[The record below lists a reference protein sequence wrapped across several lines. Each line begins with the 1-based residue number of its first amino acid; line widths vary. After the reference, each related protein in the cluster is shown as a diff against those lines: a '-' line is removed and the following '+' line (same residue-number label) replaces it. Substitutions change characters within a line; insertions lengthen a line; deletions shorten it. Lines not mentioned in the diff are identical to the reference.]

1 MKKFIDLS
9 WDFKNENT
17 KTYTHCFHSYPA
29 MMIPQI
35 AERLIQTYGQKAKL
49 LFDPYCGTGT
59 SLVEANL
66 KNINAIGTD
75 LNPLARLISK
85 AKTTKLNLQSLDLF
99 IRDFNDFIFQ
109 VHFNS
114 IRKSSVVP
122 NFDNINFWF
131 KKNTIVD
138 LATVKQY
145 INSIQDGDIKDFFKV
160 ALSETVRE
168 ASLTRNGEFKLYK
181 MSEKQINKF
190 EPDVFGLMFG
200 KLLRNRNGYVK
211 FDEELPIGVH
221 ANIFDFNSSEEIPDD
236 TIPDN
241 VVDIVVTSP
250 PYGDSRT
257 TVAYGQFSRLS
268 NQWLDFK
275 DANQVDKKLMGG
287 IKVQEISKFDIKIL
301 DNVIKKIN
309 SIDTDRTKDVVSF
322 YVDLFS
328 SIKNVSKKIK
338 KNGIVCY
345 VVGNRKVKGTILP
358 TDEIIVKMFEA
369 NGFKHIRTS
378 VRNIPNKRMPAKNS
392 PSNELGKLD
401 DTMTQEYIVI
411 LKNMK
416 NVFEKRRCS
425 KWKT

>member
-1 MKKFIDLS
+1 MKKSMDLS
-9 WDFKNENT
+9 WDFRNENT

-35 AERLIQTYGQKAKL
+35 AERLIETYGQKAKL

-85 AKTTKLNLQSLDLF
+85 VKTTKVNLQNLDLF

-109 VHFNS
+109 IHFNNS
-114 IRKSSVVP
+114 RKSLIIP
-122 NFDNINFWF
+122 DFNNINFWF
-131 KKNTIVD
+131 KKNIIMD

-145 INSIQDGDIKDFFKV
+145 VNNVQDEDIKDFFKV
-160 ALSETVRE
+160 AFSETVRE
-168 ASLTRNGEFKLYK
+168 ASLTRNGEFKLYR
-181 MSEKQINKF
+181 MSEKQIQKF

-200 KLLRNRNGYVK
+200 KLLRNRNGYAK
-211 FDEELPIGVH
+211 FSEKLCNGAHTDV
-221 ANIFDFNSSEEIPDD
+221 FDFNSSEKIPDD
-236 TIPDN
+236 IIADGN
-241 VVDIVVTSP
+241 VDIVVTSP

-257 TVAYGQFSRLS
+257 TVAYGQFSRLA
-268 NQWLDFK
+268 NQWLDSEN
-275 DANQVDKKLMGG
+275 ANQVDKKLMGG
-287 IKVQEISKFDIKIL
+287 IRVQEIPKFDIKVL
-301 DNVIKKIN
+301 DDIIKKIKSKDEN
-309 SIDTDRTKDVVSF
+309 RVKDVASF
-322 YVDLFS
+322 YIDLFS
-328 SIKNVSKKIK
+328 SVNNVSKKVK
-338 KNGIVCY
+338 KNGVVCY

-358 TDEIIVKMFEA
+358 TDEIIVKMFEL
-369 NGFKHIRTS
+369 NGFKHIKTS

-411 LKNMK
+411 LKK
-416 NVFEKRRCS
+416 I
-425 KWKT
+425 